1 VPRGRTTP
9 RWVAARATNRFF
21 LTRAYGSSYLS
32 EYRRLV
38 EQFKRRPKTV
48 LNEIWTSAAAE
59 VGATVSG
66 DWDSGFAFQL
76 GTKHARV
83 DEWETHLDPPQAIVR
98 ALDKPV
104 VAARL
109 AEAQVAVPE
118 QISFSLRESPRAAAR
133 LRQDGGRWVLKPRAG
148 ASGMGV
154 TCGLER
160 PADLARGLVAA
171 AAFSGEF
178 VLERQLPGDVYRFLV
193 LDGEVLDV
201 VRRDPSSVEGDGAS
215 TIRELIRSENT
226 ARVEANGER
235 GNQLVQPDHDCLLAL
250 RSQQVVLA
258 SVPPAGARY
267 RVKHSNGD
275 GGRLDTHRV
284 PLSVVSPELAGDVT
298 RAVASVG
305 LRLAGVD
312 VVTPD
317 LSRGLAAGRG
327 AIVDVNAPPGLHY
340 HYLTA
345 DGVNPVA
352 IVILRRLLAV

>member
-1 VPRGRTTP
+1 VRRGRPTP
-9 RWVAARATNRFF
+9 LWLSARAANRAL
-21 LTRAYGSSYLS
+21 LTKAYGRSYLS

-48 LNEIWTSAAAE
+48 LTDIWTGAAAE
-59 VGATVSG
+59 VGAGVSG
-66 DWDSGFAFQL
+66 NWESGFEFHL
-76 GTKHARV
+76 DTTHARV
-83 DEWETHLDPPQAIVR
+83 DQWETHLDPPEAILR
-98 ALDKPV
+98 ALDKPL

-109 AEAQVAVPE
+109 VEARVAVPE
-118 QISFSLRESPRAAAR
+118 QISFSLWSSPKAAAR
-133 LRQDGGRWVLKPRAG
+133 LRQGVGRWVLKPRAG

-154 TCGLER
+154 TCGLET

-171 AAFSGEF
+171 AAFAGEF

-201 VRRDPSSVEGDGAS
+201 VRRDRSSVEGDGVS
-215 TIRELIRSENT
+215 TVRELIRSENK
-226 ARVEANGER
+226 ARVEARGAR
-235 GNQLVQPDHDCLLAL
+235 GNQLVQPDQDCLLAL
-250 RSQQVVLA
+250 RSQQIDLA
-258 SVPPAGARY
+258 SVPAAGALHP
-267 RVKHSNGD
+267 VKHSNGD
-275 GGRLDTHRV
+275 GGRFDTHRV
-284 PLSVVSPELAGDVT
+284 SLSTVSPELTGEVT

-317 LSRGLAAGRG
+317 LSAGLASARG

-345 DGVNPVA
+345 NGVSPVA
-352 IVILRRLLAV
+352 VLILGRLLAA